1 MPMVVFQQAKD
12 MKLDAG
18 LFFISIIALY
28 MLFEFY
34 NNYTSPLYSLLKK
47 GDGDNKNLLSKKEI
61 LKLFLII

>member
-1 MPMVVFQQAKD
+1 MPMIVFQQAKD

-34 NNYTSPLYSLLKK
+34 NNYKK
-47 GDGDNKNLLSKKEI
+47 G
-61 LKLFLII
+61 